1 MLTNDNAGTIKAE
14 HATEIVKV
22 FGDKGRKIAEKL
34 AENPQATMLSL
45 LFADFAK

>member
-1 MLTNDNAGTIKAE
+1 MTNNDVGTIKAE
-14 HATEIVKV
+14 HKVEIIAV
-22 FGDKGRKIAEKL
+22 FGDKGRDIAEKL